1 MCGKY
6 YVYILTLIHVVTVAV
21 VIAAYSLPEIL
32 EKLLSHEEAEF
43 VYTIKFNQDP
53 VEIFLDNKE
62 LVVVAT
68 TTLQL
73 LNFYRIPKH

>member
-6 YVYILTLIHVVTVAV
+6 YEYILTLIHVIHVVTVAV

-53 VEIFLDNKE
+53 VEIFW
-62 LVVVAT
+62 T
-68 TTLQL
+68 TKSLWSLQQ
-73 LNFYRIPKH
+73 